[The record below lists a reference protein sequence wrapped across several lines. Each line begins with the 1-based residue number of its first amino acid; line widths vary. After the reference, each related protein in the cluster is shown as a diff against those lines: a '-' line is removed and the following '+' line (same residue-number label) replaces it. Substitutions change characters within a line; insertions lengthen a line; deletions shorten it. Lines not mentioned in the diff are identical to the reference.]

1 LITNLIQEKTLMKE
15 YMFMIYTMKVH
26 QLFTWG
32 RNIQSTTSINSQSTT
47 IFFQGSCTS

>member
-1 LITNLIQEKTLMKE
+1 LITTLIQEETLMKE

-26 QLFTWG
+26 QLFMWG

-47 IFFQGSCTS
+47 KHFQGNCTS